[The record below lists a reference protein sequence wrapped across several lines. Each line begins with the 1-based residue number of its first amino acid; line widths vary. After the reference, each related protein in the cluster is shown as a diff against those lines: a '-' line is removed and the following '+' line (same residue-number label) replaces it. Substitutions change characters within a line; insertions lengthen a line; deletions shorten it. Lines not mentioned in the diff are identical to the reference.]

1 MRHARITSSQ
11 AVQKS
16 KNDDKELFELHQ
28 YYEELL
34 QRQEIMWCQKSRINW
49 LKYGDCNTS
58 FLHATTICRHRRNN
72 IDSLKLHTGRWYS
85 NLNEIKC
92 DILDFNQN
100 LYTSSKPTSTN
111 ICSAVQPRITP
122 IMVASFMQP
131 VTRAEVKKFVFQLG
145 ASRHLGLTKCP
156 KKIYHHC
163 RDIVGND
170 LVDVVLSFLDN
181 GN

>member
-1 MRHARITSSQ
+1 MMIKNCLNCINIMKSSYKGKKLCGARNHA
-11 AVQKS
+11 
-16 KNDDKELFELHQ
+16 
-28 YYEELL
+28 
-34 QRQEIMWCQKSRINW
+34 RINW
-49 LKYGDCNTS
+49 LKYGDCNAS
-58 FLHATTICRHRRNN
+58 FFHATTICRHRRNN

-163 RDIVGND
+163 WDIVGND
-170 LVDVVLSFLDN
+170 LVDVVLSFFDN